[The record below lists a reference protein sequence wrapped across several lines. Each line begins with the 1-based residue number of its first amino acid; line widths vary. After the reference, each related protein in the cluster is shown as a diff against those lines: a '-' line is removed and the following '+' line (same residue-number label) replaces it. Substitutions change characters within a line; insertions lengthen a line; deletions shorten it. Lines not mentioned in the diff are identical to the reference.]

1 MIRSMQ
7 FDPNKAIYTQIAE
20 YYYQQICSGELAP
33 GDKLPSVRE
42 TAQRLQVN
50 PNTVSRA
57 YLEMDREQITF
68 SKRGQGTF
76 VTTDLTVIKQL
87 KETLAD
93 AQMQALITFM
103 RKLGFSNQEISASL
117 ERSLKEM
124 GNQ

>member
-1 MIRSMQ
+1 M
-7 FDPNKAIYTQIAE
+7 
-20 YYYQQICSGELAP
+20 AP